1 MKRYFT
7 KKAITAFAFVGLL
20 FFISLLNLGATYPSL
35 KSDIMKFWNSTG
47 KNKQSLSTLVTSLNN
62 TITDQAYHKYAFIET
77 YGYLQKLLG
86 KNEINNFEV
95 VKDKQ
100 GYLYY
105 TYFTT
110 GPNDIQVIADRMSRL
125 NQSVSKTGAKV
136 MYMMTPDKYI
146 KGKTQFESG
155 IPYNYA
161 NETADHFL
169 SALQKDGVDTLDFR
183 QLMKKDGNYTIDSFY
198 KTDHHWTVQTA
209 FWAFT
214 QLANVLD
221 EKYHFQFP
229 NKELYTNLKNYNQV
243 VYKDAFLGSMGEK
256 EGILYS
262 GAEDFTFIYPKFS
275 TNYNFY
281 AQTGTHE
288 ENLSGAFENTI
299 AFDSILEGKGNIYD
313 AQSDKYFTYM
323 AGNPGFVEIT
333 NNNEP
338 QGPTVLFIKD
348 SLIVPTAAFFS
359 LGCSKVYMIDPRYYT
374 GNIEKFLADYKFDYV
389 FVSFSPENLT
399 TQFFPFYTSGN

>member
-1 MKRYFT
+1 MKRYFA
-7 KKAITAFAFVGLL
+7 KKAVTAFAFVGLL
-20 FFISLLNLGATYPSL
+20 FLISLLNLRVTYPSL
-35 KSDIMKFWNSTG
+35 KSDVMKFWNSAG
-47 KNKQSLSTLVTSLNN
+47 KEKQSLSTLVTNLNS
-62 TITDQAYHKYAFIET
+62 TITDQVYQKYSCVEA

-95 VKDKQ
+95 VKDKK
-100 GYLYY
+100 GYSYY

-110 GPNDIQVIADRMSRL
+110 GPNDIHVIADRMAHL
-125 NQSVSKTGAKV
+125 NQAVSKTGTKV
-136 MYMMTPDKYI
+136 MYVMTPDKYI
-146 KGKTQFESG
+146 VGETQFETG

-169 SALQKDGVDTLDFR
+169 AALQKDGVNTLDFR
-183 QLMKKDGNYTIDSFY
+183 QLMKKSGKYTAGSFY

-214 QLANVLD
+214 QLVNVVD
-221 EKYHFQFP
+221 ETYHFQFS
-229 NKELYTNLKNYNQV
+229 NKDLYTSLNNYNQV

-262 GAEDFTFIYPKFS
+262 GTENFTFIYPKFN

-281 AQTGTHE
+281 AQTGSHE
-288 ENLSGAFENTI
+288 ENLTGRFENTI
-299 AFDSILEGKGNIYD
+299 AFDSILQGKGNIYD

-323 AGNPGFVEIT
+323 DGNPGFVEIT

-338 QGPTVLFIKD
+338 QGPKVLFIKD
-348 SLIVPTAAFFS
+348 SLIVPTASFFS

-374 GNIEKFLADYKFDYV
+374 GNIEKFLADYKVDYV
-389 FVSFSPENLT
+389 FVSFSPDNLT